1 MYVPEG
7 TRVWHRQGPVHR
19 REQVLVPA
27 PEEKALRLSA
37 LKPPPVCPSP
47 HTTRGL
53 SRTDTPHTLGH
64 GHTARTVA
72 HTPGGFESLELLQE
86 RSELLL
92 LRRRQV
98 SQSCLFPEHA
108 LRELAAAEECAGVRR
123 ASPASAW
130 VLLTSP
136 ARPPV

>member
-19 REQVLVPA
+19 REQVLVPT
-27 PEEKALRLSA
+27 PEEKAPKLSA
-37 LKPPPVCPSP
+37 LKPPPVCPST
-47 HTTRGL
+47 HTTRGP

-64 GHTARTVA
+64 GHTARTAA

-86 RSELLL
+86 CGELLL
-92 LRRRQV
+92 LWWRQV

-108 LRELAAAEECAGVRR
+108 LRELAAAEERAGERWACPR
-123 ASPASAW
+123 QHGPC
-130 VLLTSP
+130 
-136 ARPPV
+136 